1 MAEVVQGG
9 SPVRF
14 TANVQSPQPIKA
26 IEICRSNEFV
36 YSTSPDGSDAANEFV
51 DQQPLD
57 GQSFYYLRVTQ
68 DDGEIALSSPVW
80 VED

>member
-1 MAEVVQGG
+1 MTEVVQGG
-9 SPVRF
+9 GPVRV

-36 YSTSPDGSDAANEFV
+36 YSSSPGGSVASIEFV

-68 DDGEIALSSPVW
+68 DDGEIAWSSPVW
-80 VED
+80 IED